1 MESIEKQP
9 IFEYREYVTYVRYDD
24 GLNCL
29 RWYLG
34 VVDGINNG
42 EVLVSCMKVSDK
54 KGLKWL
60 FPDEAEIQCTKFDQ
74 ILLRHINVLVTA
86 MIRCEI
92 TSETFQKIEKL
103 F

>member
-9 IFEYREYVTYVRYDD
+9 IFEYREYVTYVWYDD

-60 FPDEAEIQCTKFDQ
+60 FPDEAEIQCTKF
-74 ILLRHINVLVTA
+74 LRHINVLVTA